1 MAWTYIVE
9 CADGSFYTGSTDLI
23 DVEARIWQHNNDRDV
38 VSANFTRKRRPVHL
52 VYAEAFD
59 RIQDAFAREKQIQ
72 GWSRAKKLA
81 LIELRGA
88 DLPELA
94 RPRRREITSTGSGS
108 DCGDASAL
116 RQAQ

>member
-38 VSANFTRKRRPVHL
+38 SANFTRRRRPVHL
-52 VYAEAFD
+52 VYSEAFD
-59 RIQDAFAREKQIQ
+59 RIEDAFTREKQIQ

-88 DLPELA
+88 DLPELS
-94 RPRRREITSTGSGS
+94 RSRRREVASTGSVTDG
-108 DCGDASAL
+108 GDARSL